1 MGDSL
6 FWILDDIISIRLIS
20 CAPLCKY
27 DLTGNRLERRRLS
40 SKSRGR
46 DPFSPPSISPEFGHT
61 SSWFLLL
68 TSPASFSDQPRHL
81 KPPDY
86 RRSATW
92 KLADLEARFA
102 AVAARGKSPPAPLDS
117 LRILNAYSKVTQK
130 SKVATSKSEFEE
142 LEAVPTMAVM
152 DGPLES
158 TPSNA
163 ADVPEDPA
171 FVNFFSTALT
181 VGNTSNAAISAQPY
195 QSNTIIS
202 LPSHPAS
209 VASPIVPTLQIPSP
223 PLSTPTPLIPPVD
236 TSESGNW
243 TPNLV
248 KPSLFFVPP
257 PSSYARMMQLVSS
270 STPIAQP
277 FNPPPSLQRPYGAP
291 VLQPF
296 PLPIAPP
303 SLTPALTS
311 NSGPFISKEK
321 VRETLL
327 VLVQVRISGYANAQS
342 YNCI

>member
-1 MGDSL
+1 MPQVSFFLQDCKVRLQLLVFDS
-6 FWILDDIISIRLIS
+6 
-20 CAPLCKY
+20 
-27 DLTGNRLERRRLS
+27 
-40 SKSRGR
+40 
-46 DPFSPPSISPEFGHT
+46 
-61 SSWFLLL
+61 
-68 TSPASFSDQPRHL
+68 SFPN
-81 KPPDY
+81 
-86 RRSATW
+86 W
-92 KLADLEARFA
+92 
-102 AVAARGKSPPAPLDS
+102 VG
-117 LRILNAYSKVTQK
+117 RILNAYSKVPQK

-181 VGNTSNAAISAQPY
+181 VGNTYNAATSAQPY
-195 QSNTIIS
+195 QSNTTIS

-209 VASPIVPTLQIPSP
+209 VASPIVTTLQIPSP

-248 KPSLFFVPP
+248 KRSLFFVPP

-270 STPIAQP
+270 STPTAP
-277 FNPPPSLQRPYGAP
+277 PLNPPLSLQRPYGAP

-296 PLPIAPP
+296 PPPTPPP

-311 NSGPFISKEK
+311 NSRAFISKEK

-327 VLVQVRISGYANAQS
+327 VLVQDNQFIDMVYQALLNAHHS
-342 YNCI
+342 

>member
-1 MGDSL
+1 MSQNGKLMPNLDQQSTKLLNLTVLQRINPFIEEILITAAHDVEGSL
-6 FWILDDIISIRLIS
+6 FVVKRN
-20 CAPLCKY
+20 
-27 DLTGNRLERRRLS
+27 T
-40 SKSRGR
+40 
-46 DPFSPPSISPEFGHT
+46 
-61 SSWFLLL
+61 
-68 TSPASFSDQPRHL
+68 QPRFQFVVMNRRNTDNL
-81 KPPDY
+81 VKNLLGDFEFEVQVPYLLY
-86 RRSATW
+86 RNASQEVNGIW
-92 KLADLEARFA
+92 FYNARECEE
-102 AVAARGKSPPAPLDS
+102 VANLFS
-117 LRILNAYSKVTQK
+117 RILNAYSKVPQK

-163 ADVPEDPA
+163 VDVPEDPA

-195 QSNTIIS
+195 QSNTTIS

-223 PLSTPTPLIPPVD
+223 PLSAP
-236 TSESGNW
+236 

-270 STPIAQP
+270 STPTAP
-277 FNPPPSLQRPYGAP
+277 PLNPPPSLQRPYGAP

-296 PLPIAPP
+296 PPPTPPP

-311 NSGPFISKEK
+311 DSGPFISKEK

-327 VLVQVRISGYANAQS
+327 VLVQDNQFIDMVYRALLNAHHS
-342 YNCI
+342 